1 MIRLLCPRCGHR
13 LKIEPRYAGKK
24 GKCPRCAEA
33 LAIPSLSAEE
43 SAPADPPAAGDN
55 PFSFVDDS
63 DSGSAEEPQRIYSI
77 DECEP
82 LDGDPAPIPK
92 QAVVARLRRLLRI
105 VGLLAVAVVLIAVAG
120 LVLVL
125 MSQS

>member
-24 GKCPRCAEA
+24 GKCPRCAEP
-33 LAIPSLSAEE
+33 LAIPALSAEE
-43 SAPADPPAAGDN
+43 STPADPPAAAADN

-63 DSGSAEEPQRIYSI
+63 CPAEEPERIYSI

-82 LDGDPAPIPK
+82 LDDGPIPDQGK
-92 QAVVARLRRLLRI
+92 AARPGRRLLAI
-105 VGLLAVAVVLIAVAG
+105 LGLLAAAVVLIAVAG
-120 LVLVL
+120 VVFVL
-125 MSQS
+125 MTQS